1 MVRRMDKRLTDGQLV
16 ARCAD
21 AWEAVPPVSWWHH
34 KKTGGVYE
42 AQGVALTSNNLTP
55 VVIYM
60 NTKGNGPSFTRPAS
74 EFLDGRFER
83 INDKEGS

>member
-1 MVRRMDKRLTDGQLV
+1 MNERLSSGQLV

-21 AWEAVPPVSWWHH
+21 AREAVPPASWWRH

-42 AQGVALTSNNLTP
+42 AQGVALTSSDLTP
-55 VVIYM
+55 VVVYM
-60 NTKGNGPSFTRPAS
+60 DTAGGGLPFTRPAS

-83 INDKEGS
+83 IE

>member
-1 MVRRMDKRLTDGQLV
+1 MDNRLTDGQLV

-21 AWEAVPPVSWWHH
+21 AWEAVPSVTKWRH

-42 AQGVALTSNNLTP
+42 TQGVALTSNNLEP

-60 NTKGNGPSFTRPAS
+60 NTKGKGPSFTRPAS

-83 INDKEGS
+83 LSSKVDS